1 MSEADTCRQYI
12 TPALQA
18 AGWEVPPHY
27 LREQE
32 YFTDGRLLPVGDG
45 EVAVRGQRKFADYL
59 LYYQRGF
66 KLAVVEAKEETLPA
80 ENGLQQAI
88 AYAQILGLHF
98 AYATNGKRI
107 IEHDFTT
114 GIEREVSTFPTPEA
128 LFARWRAA
136 EQLSDDELTA
146 KLLQPLY
153 AVPNKQPRYYQE
165 IAINRTVQAI
175 LQGDRRIL
183 LTLATGTGKTF
194 IAFQIAWKLWSAGWN
209 ATGRGATKQRFGKPK
224 ILFLSD
230 RSVLV
235 DVPKDGM
242 FAPFDDARHKIQGE
256 AVKSREMYFALYQS
270 IAADEQR
277 PGLYK
282 DYAPDFFDLII
293 VDECHRGSA
302 RDDSNWR
309 EILDYFAPA
318 YQVGMTATPL
328 RDDNRDTYAYF
339 GDPLYTY
346 SLAQG
351 IEDGFLAPYRVHD
364 TRTNVDIYGWRPEHG
379 QLSRDGEVIPDQLYT
394 TKDYEAT
401 LVLKERTETIAEHLT
416 AYLKG
421 SNRFA
426 KTIVFCVDQE
436 HAARMRLALYER
448 NADLTQRHP
457 DYIVRITSHEGDVG
471 ATHLDHFMD
480 PENPMPVIATT
491 SKLLTTGVDV
501 PTCKNIVLARTVNSM
516 TEFKQIIGRGTR
528 VDTDHEKFFFN
539 ILDFTGSAMAR
550 FADPDFDGEPLP
562 PPDSASKQRGGERQG
577 AGGQRNKFYVD
588 GTPVEV
594 VASMVYEL
602 DPNGRRLNVTRYVD
616 YAGDQVRTLY
626 TDYDTLRTAWAQP
639 VLRAEVVEKL
649 ANRGIDLEQLRK
661 VAQQPDADPFD
672 LLCHLAFQRPLLTRQ
687 ERTKRFRQQQAAFL
701 AQYRLEARAILE
713 ELLDSYAA
721 HGLAQFKL
729 PEALQV
735 PPVSERGNLLEIAA
749 HFGGTEALKQALEQ
763 LQTLLYAA

>member
-1 MSEADTCRQYI
+1 MSEADTCRKYI
-12 TPALQA
+12 TPVLQA
-18 AGWEVPPHY
+18 AGWEKPPHY
-27 LREQE
+27 IREQE

-45 EVAVRGQRKFADYL
+45 EVAVRGKRKFADYI
-59 LYYQRGF
+59 LYYQRDF

-88 AYAQILGLHF
+88 EYAQILGLHF
-98 AYATNGKRI
+98 AYATNGKCI

-114 GIEREVSTFPTPEA
+114 GDEHEIDRYPTAAE
-128 LFARWRAA
+128 LFARWREA
-136 EQLSDDELTA
+136 ENISDDELAA
-146 KLLQPLY
+146 KLLQPYY
-153 AVPNKQPRYYQE
+153 AVPNKPPRYYQE
-165 IAINRTVQAI
+165 TAINRVVQAI
-175 LQGDRRIL
+175 LQGDRRVL
-183 LTLATGTGKTF
+183 LTMATGTGKTF
-194 IAFQIAWKLWSAGWN
+194 VAFQIAWKLWNAGWN
-209 ATGRGATKQRFGKPK
+209 ATGRFGKPK

-235 DVPKDGM
+235 NVPKDGI

-256 AVKSREMYFALYQS
+256 AIKSREMYFALYQS
-270 IAADEQR
+270 LAADERR

-282 DYAPDFFDLII
+282 EYAPDFFDLII

-309 EILDYFAPA
+309 EILEYFAPA
-318 YQVGMTATPL
+318 YQLGMTATPL
-328 RDDNRDTYAYF
+328 RDDNRDTYVYF
-339 GDPLYTY
+339 GDPIYTY

-364 TRTNVDIYGWRPEHG
+364 TRTNVDIYGWRPQHG
-379 QLSRDGEVIPDQLYT
+379 QLARDGEAIPDQLYT

-401 LVLKERTETIAEHLT
+401 LVLKERSQTIAEYLT
-416 AYLKG
+416 DYLK
-421 SNRFA
+421 STNRFA

-436 HAARMRLALYER
+436 HAARVRQALYDL
-448 NADLTQRHP
+448 NTDLTQRHP
-457 DYIVRITSHEGDVG
+457 DYIVRITSAEGDVG
-471 ATHLDHFMD
+471 VMHLDHFMD

-501 PTCKNIVLARTVNSM
+501 PTCKNIVLARVINSM

-528 VDTDHEKFFFN
+528 VDTDHEKFFFT

-550 FADPDFDGEPLP
+550 FADPEFDGEPLP
-562 PPDSASKQRGGERQG
+562 DNGSGKGRSSKSGGSGIPRP
-577 AGGQRNKFYVD
+577 KYYVD
-588 GTPVEV
+588 GVPVEI

-626 TDYDTLRTAWAQP
+626 TDYDTLRAAWAKP
-639 VLRAEVVEKL
+639 TLRAEVIEKL
-649 ANRGIDLEQLRK
+649 ENRGIDLDQLRK

-672 LLCHLAFQRPLLTRQ
+672 LLCHLAFQTPLLTRR
-687 ERTKRFRQQQAAFL
+687 ERATRFRQQQATFL
-701 AQYRLEARAILE
+701 TQYRLEARTILE
-713 ELLDSYAA
+713 ELLQSYAE

-729 PEALQV
+729 PDALQIA
-735 PPVSERGNLLEIAA
+735 PISDHGNLLEIAA
-749 HFGGTEALKQALEQ
+749 HFGGPELLKQALEQ

>member
-1 MSEADTCRQYI
+1 MSEADTCRKHI

-18 AGWEVPPHY
+18 AGWEKPPHY
-27 LREQE
+27 IREQE
-32 YFTDGRLLPVGDG
+32 YFTAGRLLPVGDG
-45 EVAVRGQRKFADYL
+45 EIAVRGKRKFADYI
-59 LYYQRGF
+59 LYYQRDF
-66 KLAVVEAKEETLPA
+66 KLAVVEAKEESLPA
-80 ENGLQQAI
+80 ENGLQQALE
-88 AYAQILGLHF
+88 YTQILGLHF

-114 GIEREVSTFPTPEA
+114 GDEREIDRYPTPAE

-136 EQLSDDELTA
+136 ENLNEDELAA
-146 KLLQPLY
+146 KLLQPYCL
-153 AVPNKQPRYYQE
+153 VPNKPPRYYQE
-165 IAINRTVQAI
+165 TAINRAVQAI
-175 LQGDRRIL
+175 LQSDRRIL
-183 LTLATGTGKTF
+183 LTMATGTGKTF
-194 IAFQIAWKLWSAGWN
+194 VAFQIAWKLWNAGWN
-209 ATGRGATKQRFGKPK
+209 ATGRFGKPK

-235 DVPKDGM
+235 NVPKDGI

-270 IAADEQR
+270 LAADERR

-282 DYAPDFFDLII
+282 EYAPDFFDLII
-293 VDECHRGSA
+293 IDECHRGSA

-309 EILDYFAPA
+309 EILEYFEPA
-318 YQVGMTATPL
+318 SQLGMTATPL

-364 TRTNVDIYGWRPEHG
+364 TRTNVDIYGWRPQHG
-379 QLSRDGEVIPDQLYT
+379 QLARDGEPIPDQLYT
-394 TKDYEAT
+394 TRDYEAT
-401 LVLKERTETIAEHLT
+401 LVLKERSETIAEYLT
-416 AYLKG
+416 DYLK
-421 SNRFA
+421 STNRFA

-436 HAARMRLALYER
+436 HAARVRQALY
-448 NADLTQRHP
+448 NLNTDLTQRHP
-457 DYIVRITSHEGDVG
+457 DYIVRITSAEGDVG
-471 ATHLDHFMD
+471 AMHLDHFMD
-480 PENPMPVIATT
+480 PENPMPVITTT

-501 PTCKNIVLARTVNSM
+501 PTCKNIVLARVINSM

-528 VDTDHEKFFFN
+528 VDTDHEKFFFT

-550 FADPDFDGEPLP
+550 FADPEFDGEPLP
-562 PPDSASKQRGGERQG
+562 DNGSGQGRSRKSGDSGTPRLKY
-577 AGGQRNKFYVD
+577 YVD
-588 GTPVEV
+588 GVPVEI

-602 DPNGRRLNVTRYVD
+602 DPHGRRLNVTRYVD

-626 TDYDTLRTAWAQP
+626 TDYDMLRAAWAKP
-639 VLRAEVVEKL
+639 TLRAEVIEKL
-649 ANRGIDLEQLRK
+649 KNRGIDLDQLRK

-672 LLCHLAFQRPLLTRQ
+672 LLCHLAFQTPLLTRR
-687 ERTKRFRQQQAAFL
+687 ERATRFRQQQATFL
-701 AQYRLEARAILE
+701 AQYRLEARTILE
-713 ELLDSYAA
+713 ELLQSYAE

-729 PEALQV
+729 PDALQIA
-735 PPVSERGNLLEIAA
+735 PISDHGNLLEIAA
-749 HFGGTEALKQALEQ
+749 HFGGPELLKQALDQ